1 MNFPLSRHRSG
12 ASNDYGFST
21 LGTVKGAQ
29 LIVRAIATVGNYG
42 KQSSRVRF
50 DTKPDH
56 MCSL

>member
-42 KQSSRVRF
+42 KKSSYVML
-50 DTKPDH
+50 DTKTDRL
-56 MCSL
+56 CSF